1 MKRLNRIVVPI
12 GVVGIIMLLV
22 VPVPP
27 PLLDVLII
35 LNILFALVIL
45 LTTMFIRKPLDFS
58 VFPSLLLVATL
69 FRLGLNVASTRL
81 VLGEAYAGQVI
92 EAFGAIAVGGSL
104 IIGAVVFLIL
114 VVIQFVVVTKG
125 AERVAEVGA
134 RFTLDAMPGKQ
145 MAIDADLN
153 AGLIT
158 DAQARERRAEVAA
171 EADFYGAMDGASKF
185 VKGDAIAGLVIIIIN
200 IVGGIAIG
208 MVSHGMAI
216 DEAVSTYSLLTIGDG
231 LVTQIP
237 ALLMAVSTGMIVTRS
252 NAETE
257 MGSEAFAQLGQ
268 SVNALNI
275 AGCAAIVMAF
285 IPGMPMLPFIAIGA
299 LLVLAAQRVKAGK
312 AREQAAA
319 AADAPAVET
328 ASDSTEELI
337 ERMRVHAL
345 EIQLATDV
353 VDLVTGGPDD
363 LLARVKALR
372 RRIALDLG
380 LVVPPVRTR
389 DSVELPLSTYVIRV
403 AGVEAGRGVV
413 PPGRLLALGQGLDSL
428 PGTAVH
434 DPVFGLEGKWIPVE
448 MRHSAEF
455 SGATVIDRASVVIT
469 HLSSVI
475 QSAAPRLLTR
485 EDVRQLTDAL
495 KQVSPSAVEELT
507 PTLLSLAEV
516 QRVLQG
522 LLAERVPINDLGR
535 IYEALALRA
544 KTSTEPEGLIEAAR
558 AALGPAIAAR
568 FAEGGTLRVIM
579 INPLLE
585 QSMLESLRPGDDGM
599 QIVFEPDRME
609 AVIESVRQ
617 AATAA
622 ASGDGG
628 EPVLVCAPTLR
639 AAVRRM
645 VSAQTDG
652 LPVLS
657 YTEASGGA
665 FAIETVGVVRDAVGA
680 GAVGA
685 GAVGVLPA
693 GGGPGGGPGG
703 AGPAGAVPPAQ

>member
-1 MKRLNRIVVPI
+1 MNSLLNKLAVPV

-27 PLLDVLII
+27 FLLDALII
-35 LNILFALVIL
+35 LNIMFALVIL
-45 LTTMFIRKPLDFS
+45 LTSMFVRKPLDFS

-158 DAQARERRAEVAA
+158 DVQARERRAEVAA

-200 IVGGIAIG
+200 LIGGIAIG
-208 MVSHGMAI
+208 LVQHGMDI
-216 DEAVSTYSLLTIGDG
+216 EEAVSTYSLLTIGDG

-252 NAETE
+252 NVETE
-257 MGSEAFAQLGQ
+257 MGQAATAQLGQ
-268 SVNALNI
+268 SRNALII
-275 AGCAAIVMAF
+275 AGCAAIVMAL
-285 IPGMPMLPFIAIGA
+285 IPGMPILPFVTIGA
-299 LLVLAAQRVKAGK
+299 LLLLAAQRVKVTQ
-312 AREQAAA
+312 ARADAAA
-319 AADAPAVET
+319 AAQTDGGGTPP
-328 ASDSTEELI
+328 SDQPDELI
-337 ERMRVHAL
+337 EKMRVHAL
-345 EIQLATDV
+345 EIQLAPNI

-380 LVVPPVRTR
+380 IVVPPVRTR
-389 DSVELPLSTYVIRV
+389 DSVELPMSSYAIRI
-403 AGVEAGRGVV
+403 AGVETGRGTA
-413 PPGRLLALGQGLDSL
+413 PPGSVLALGQGLDAL
-428 PGTAVH
+428 PGAAAV
-434 DPVFGLEGKWIPVE
+434 DPVFGLEGKWIPME

-455 SGATVIDRASVVIT
+455 AGATVIDRASVIIT

-475 QSAAPRLLTR
+475 QANAARLLSR

-495 KQVSPSAVEELT
+495 KQVSPAAVEELT
-507 PTLLSLAEV
+507 PALLSLAEV

-522 LLAERVPINDLGR
+522 LLSERVPINDLSR

-544 KTSTEPEGLIEAAR
+544 KVATDPEGLIEAAR
-558 AALGPAIAAR
+558 TALGPAIAAR
-568 FAEGGTLRVIM
+568 FADDGKLRVIM

-585 QSMLESLRPGDDGM
+585 QSMLESMRAGDDGT
-599 QIVFEPDRME
+599 QIVFDPQRLE
-609 AVIESVRQ
+609 AVIGSLKQ
-617 AATAA
+617 AAAA
-622 ASGDGG
+622 VTDG

-639 AAVRRM
+639 AAVRRL

-657 YTEASGGA
+657 YNEATSA
-665 FAIETVGVVRDAVGA
+665 SLTIETVGVVRDSPSLQTAVGSA
-680 GAVGA
+680 LAA
-685 GAVGVLPA
+685 P
-693 GGGPGGGPGG
+693 
-703 AGPAGAVPPAQ
+703 